1 MGIRESLAYTD
12 FGFFEFIPKVVPF
25 LLRNFYTGF
34 HSGWI
39 NIHSHQQCYKEPQA
53 RILARIFVRFLDDSY
68 SDWDEKES
76 QCISLVTKDVEY
88 LFIGHFYF
96 F

>member
-1 MGIRESLAYTD
+1 MLIWVSLNLCPRVYIDRSQEGSIFSA
-12 FGFFEFIPKVVPF
+12 
-25 LLRNFYTGF
+25 LRNFYTGF

-53 RILARIFVRFLDDSY
+53 RILTCIFVSFLDDSC

-76 QCISLVTKDVEY
+76 LCGFEL
-88 LFIGHFYF
+88 HFPGD
-96 F
+96 